1 MLLHSGKISST
12 ILIAKRQLGKFSVI
26 NRLWSVWNQKL
37 DFRHLLDVA
46 NVSLPINHVVVWDQL
61 TSPPTIGDL
70 IEVIMFAR
78 WIASQGRKVTFVVIT
93 GSYRE
98 DWNRTEY
105 VELDRVQQQIIEAL
119 SIKLNITVKRCSW
132 QEFLKLT
139 IDDQNCHVL
148 FSYRVKRRKSVYS
161 ESLYLLNRLVTRSR
175 QVSDHDW
182 LLDSHELSKTIMGKS
197 EVLKSG
203 KYVAWGVRYRSLEP
217 ERNTGESEFRLLYLG
232 LKNRSNGLPIVVVSD
247 KEACEY
253 FRKIAQSFNLECLFS
268 SDYSTSFLDD
278 AAIAIGGEVFFLIRG
293 GGMGEVALYS
303 SAPYE
308 MSYAISPTRKMF
320 SKQKMTAWQTSEQ
333 VFSKLP
339 ADDLS
344 LHLPQFEL

>member
-1 MLLHSGKISST
+1 MNKTMLLHSGKISST
-12 ILIAKRQLGKFSVI
+12 ILIEKRQLGKFSVI

-70 IEVIMFAR
+70 IEVVMFAR

-98 DWNRTEY
+98 DWNPIEY

-119 SIKLNITVKRCSW
+119 SIKLNITVKRCNW

-139 IDDQNCHVL
+139 IGDQNCHVL

-161 ESLYLLNRLVTRSR
+161 ESLYLLNRLVARSR

-182 LLDSHELSKTIMGKS
+182 LLDSHELSWAVMG
-197 EVLKSG
+197 
-203 KYVAWGVRYRSLEP
+203 
-217 ERNTGESEFRLLYLG
+217 
-232 LKNRSNGLPIVVVSD
+232 
-247 KEACEY
+247 
-253 FRKIAQSFNLECLFS
+253 
-268 SDYSTSFLDD
+268 
-278 AAIAIGGEVFFLIRG
+278 
-293 GGMGEVALYS
+293 
-303 SAPYE
+303 
-308 MSYAISPTRKMF
+308 
-320 SKQKMTAWQTSEQ
+320 
-333 VFSKLP
+333 
-339 ADDLS
+339 
-344 LHLPQFEL
+344 

>member
-1 MLLHSGKISST
+1 MLLHSRKISST

-70 IEVIMFAR
+70 IEVVMFAR
-78 WIASQGRKVTFVVIT
+78 WIASQGRNVTFVVIT

-98 DWNRTEY
+98 DWNPTEY

-132 QEFLKLT
+132 QEFLKLM

-253 FRKIAQSFNLECLFS
+253 FRKIARSFNLDCLFS

>member
-1 MLLHSGKISST
+1 MLLHSRKISST

-37 DFRHLLDVA
+37 DFRHLLDVT

-70 IEVIMFAR
+70 IEVVMFAR

-98 DWNRTEY
+98 DWNPTEY

-148 FSYRVKRRKSVYS
+148 FSYRVNRRKSVYS
-161 ESLYLLNRLVTRSR
+161 ESLYLLNRLVARSR

-182 LLDSHELSKTIMGKS
+182 LLDSHELSKTTMGKS

-278 AAIAIGGEVFFLIRG
+278 AAIAIGGEVFFCSNNL
-293 GGMGEVALYS
+293 
-303 SAPYE
+303 
-308 MSYAISPTRKMF
+308 
-320 SKQKMTAWQTSEQ
+320 
-333 VFSKLP
+333 
-339 ADDLS
+339 
-344 LHLPQFEL
+344 